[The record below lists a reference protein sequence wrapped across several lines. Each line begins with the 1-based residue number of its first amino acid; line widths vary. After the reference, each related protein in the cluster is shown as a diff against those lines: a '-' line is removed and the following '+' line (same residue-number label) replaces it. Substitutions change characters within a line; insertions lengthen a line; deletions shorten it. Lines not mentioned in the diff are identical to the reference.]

1 VTAAVEGWGRQKSQ
15 SVTRSSGLRT
25 ETRYGTPLVVESLW
39 VNYSPNDSGEVEPI
53 VMAKFRCGCR
63 VVENA
68 PLRCDAHTS
77 MVNLTV
83 EVVVW

>member
-1 VTAAVEGWGRQKSQ
+1 MTAAVEGWGRQNSQ
-15 SVTRSSGLRT
+15 SVVRSSGLPT
-25 ETRYGTPLVVESLW
+25 VTRSRTPLVVESLW
-39 VNYSPNDSGEVEPI
+39 VNYSPNSSGEVEPI

-68 PLRCDAHTS
+68 PLRCDEHGG